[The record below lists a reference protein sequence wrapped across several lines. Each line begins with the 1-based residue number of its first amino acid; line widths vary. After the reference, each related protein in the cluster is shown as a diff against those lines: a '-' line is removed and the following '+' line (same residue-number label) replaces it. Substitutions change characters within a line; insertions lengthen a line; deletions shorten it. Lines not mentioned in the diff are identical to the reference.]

1 MHRVTDHFNLPSRAP
16 HRHLV
21 GIVRF
26 YFFFQLICLQKEK
39 EEEKESFDSELRAR
53 IDAVAA
59 PHAGPYQP
67 QLNDSGHACPRSA
80 QVASIPVASERYV
93 SYWSSAV
100 LNDQH
105 HKERER
111 ESGEGAP
118 TLPTLSPAPSE
129 LKPQLLWTKTIG
141 ESNERARLHEAVSAG
156 LHEAGCA
163 GDSSSPQVQ
172 EPRSLQ
178 VSKSPSP
185 RHRGRPARSRSAANR
200 LDGVNGPRLPPS
212 LLISEHPSHLGP
224 LIGGPSSCHGRGSAE
239 GLEV

>member
-1 MHRVTDHFNLPSRAP
+1 
-16 HRHLV
+16 
-21 GIVRF
+21 
-26 YFFFQLICLQKEK
+26 
-39 EEEKESFDSELRAR
+39 
-53 IDAVAA
+53 
-59 PHAGPYQP
+59 
-67 QLNDSGHACPRSA
+67 
-80 QVASIPVASERYV
+80 
-93 SYWSSAV
+93 V

-105 HKERER
+105 HKQRER
-111 ESGEGAP
+111 EFGEGVPA
-118 TLPTLSPAPSE
+118 LPTLSPAPSE